1 MNRLAYLG
9 PAGTFTEQAAR
20 EYIAEEQVELIPYA
34 DISSLIWAVAKREE
48 EYGIVPIENSLE
60 GSVNITL
67 DLLAHKVDLKIKAEV
82 VMPIE
87 HNLIGHAETE
97 LSKIEKVLSH
107 PQALAQCRDN
117 LNSLLSDFESVSVN
131 STAEAVQRIQDK
143 DSSWAAIG
151 STLVSKLNGLSILEE
166 RIQDN
171 LANWT
176 RFIVLAQQ
184 DGSEQGLKTKTS
196 LICSPVKN
204 RPGILYE
211 ILKEFAQRSIDLTK
225 IESRPTREMLGDY
238 LFFIDFEG
246 NRTEKRVEQTLAAL
260 EDKTSFIK
268 LLGSYPSLV
277 VE

>member
-20 EYIAEEQVELIPYA
+20 EYIAEKQVELIPYN
-34 DISSLIWAVAKREE
+34 DISSLIQAVAEE
-48 EYGIVPIENSLE
+48 KEKYGIVPIENSIE

-67 DLLAHKVDLKIKAEV
+67 DLLAHKVELKIRAEV
-82 VMPIE
+82 VIPIE

-97 LSKIEKVLSH
+97 LSEIKKVLSH

-117 LNSLLSDFESVSVN
+117 LNSLLADFESVSVS

-151 STLVSKLNGLSILEE
+151 STLVSKLNGLSILEQ

-176 RFIVLAQQ
+176 RFVVLAQQ
-184 DGSEQGLKTKTS
+184 DGSEQALETKTS

-211 ILKEFAQRSIDLTK
+211 ILKEFAKRSIDLTK

-246 NRTEKRVEQTLAAL
+246 DRSEKRVEQTLAAL

-268 LLGSYPSLV
+268 LLGSYPSLL